1 MDKIMSS
8 VASFIQIIW
17 CPERYSAISRH
28 SLTVEYWVSE
38 KLMPTVCKISLDD
51 IETIVDGR
59 IIFHDNKH
67 VETREET
74 YESLEDYVSSC
85 RSQQDYN
92 ERELQ
97 RKGRKGRRRPPRGEE
112 NVHTGSSMKVSL
124 NVKKIIRNFEFFA
137 RSQSSTNTS
146 RMRQCCWMPNQ
157 PSPIL

>member
-17 CPERYSAISRH
+17 CPERYSALSRH

-85 RSQQDYN
+85 HSQQDCN
-92 ERELQ
+92 EGELQ
-97 RKGRKGRRRPPRGEE
+97 RKRRKGRRRPPRGEE
-112 NVHTGSSMKVSL
+112 KVHTGPTTKVSL
-124 NVKKIIRNFEFFA
+124 NVYKIIRKFENFMHN
-137 RSQSSTNTS
+137 QS
-146 RMRQCCWMPNQ
+146 
-157 PSPIL
+157 